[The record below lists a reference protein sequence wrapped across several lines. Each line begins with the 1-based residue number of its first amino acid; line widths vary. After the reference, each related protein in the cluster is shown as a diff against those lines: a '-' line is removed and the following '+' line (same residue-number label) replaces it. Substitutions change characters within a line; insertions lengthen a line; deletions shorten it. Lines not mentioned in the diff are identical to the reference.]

1 MIIISGKMGVG
12 KSSLINGLV
21 GKEVAKEAT
30 SVTSVTS
37 AITSYSFS
45 MKIEDRS
52 VQKTIEVTVLDTPG
66 LGDPFGKEED
76 NLVAIAERC
85 SSCDLLI
92 YCLDMRGRF
101 TKDDAKGIR
110 ELTSSIGSQV
120 WKNTVFALTFANEV
134 KPPPQSSTS
143 RFWYY
148 VSFGY
153 YNGRLELF
161 KRLLSEWKE
170 SICKALE
177 GQNALTDELAIVPTG
192 YRHSNPPDRKDWLA
206 PFWFEAFRKTNKSS
220 QPAFLGI
227 NLHRIRCHLSQ
238 GSDADKTSETSVV
251 QEGIENH
258 HQMLKVNLEKVTAVV
273 QASTSSLEAS
283 IETPIIGLVVTP
295 EEEDDWIWSSTR

>member
-1 MIIISGKMGVG
+1 M
-12 KSSLINGLV
+12 
-21 GKEVAKEAT
+21 
-30 SVTSVTS
+30 
-37 AITSYSFS
+37 
-45 MKIEDRS
+45 
-52 VQKTIEVTVLDTPG
+52 
-66 LGDPFGKEED
+66 
-76 NLVAIAERC
+76 AIAEHC

-92 YCLDMRGRF
+92 YCLDMRVRY

-110 ELTSSIGSQV
+110 ELTSSIGPQV

-134 KPPPQSSTS
+134 KPPPQSSAS

-148 VSFGY
+148 ASFGY

-238 GSDADKTSETSVV
+238 GSDADKTSETSAV

-283 IETPIIGLVVTP
+283 IETPYGLVVTP
-295 EEEDDWIWSSTR
+295 EEEEDWIWGSTR